1 LKHILAE
8 DKDTFTATLSGKLLT
23 YALGRGLERSDRPA
37 VQLIARQAAA
47 GDYRFV
53 SLIAG
58 IVKSAPFQMRRSEG
72 VKQ

>member
-1 LKHILAE
+1 M
-8 DKDTFTATLSGKLLT
+8 LT

-37 VQLIARQAAA
+37 VQLIARRAAA
-47 GDYRFV
+47 DDYRFV
-53 SLIAG
+53 SLISG